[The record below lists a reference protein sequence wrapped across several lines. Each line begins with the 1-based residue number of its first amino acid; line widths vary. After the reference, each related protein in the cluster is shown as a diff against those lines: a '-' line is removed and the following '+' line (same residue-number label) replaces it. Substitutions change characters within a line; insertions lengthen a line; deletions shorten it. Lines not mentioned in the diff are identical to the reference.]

1 MQSEA
6 PMQTENA
13 DPFAIKVRVYF
24 EDTDAGG
31 VVYNANYVKF
41 IERARTEWLRHRGY
55 EQRGML
61 ESGLGFVIAS
71 LEVSFKKPARLDDEL
86 TVTCEVETLMSAS
99 VTFRQTVLNQEG
111 ELLVSARARSACVDM
126 KAMKPCLFPPE
137 LKMIFAGDNT

>member
-61 ESGLGFVIAS
+61 ESGMGFVIAS

-99 VTFRQTVLNQEG
+99 VTFRQTVLNQKG
-111 ELLVSARARSACVDM
+111 ELLVSARARIACVDM